1 MLNTTRWRRIDIL
14 FQSLLLLV
22 YLIIEAITAFPRTTS
37 PLLALRADCITINI
51 RILTSG
57 VIIKSPIQGFILLL
71 KLGSQVSLNLSKL
84 GINIVTNIV
93 KAIYRLL
100 LNLMCL
106 DHLLILWIIII
117 LVVLLWAICG
127 MHSIWTLCC
136 TLLLICHRLLE
147 TIVYIILWNILLL
160 SMIVNT
166 LLGVS
171 HDCLLQFVQYLYLIF
186 LFG

>member
-1 MLNTTRWRRIDIL
+1 M

-117 LVVLLWAICG
+117 LVVLL
-127 MHSIWTLCC
+127 
-136 TLLLICHRLLE
+136 
-147 TIVYIILWNILLL
+147 
-160 SMIVNT
+160 
-166 LLGVS
+166 
-171 HDCLLQFVQYLYLIF
+171 
-186 LFG
+186 